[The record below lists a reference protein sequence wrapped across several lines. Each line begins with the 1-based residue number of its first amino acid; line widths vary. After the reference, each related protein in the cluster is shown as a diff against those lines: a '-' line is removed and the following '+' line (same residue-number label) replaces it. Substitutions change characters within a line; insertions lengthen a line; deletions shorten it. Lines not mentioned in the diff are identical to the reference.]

1 MICQKLMPSLHRGR
15 EIAVEVMISTDAVRN
30 QIREGNTHMIQGTI
44 ESGGKW
50 GMVTMDRSILD
61 LYRQGKISREV
72 ALLSSNKPDE
82 LRRQIG

>member
-1 MICQKLMPSLHRGR
+1 MLG
-15 EIAVEVMISTDAVRN
+15 TDAVRN

-61 LYRQGKISREV
+61 LYRAGQISREN
-72 ALLSSNKPDE
+72 ALLSCNKPE
-82 LRRQIG
+82 EMRRQIGG

>member
-1 MICQKLMPSLHRGR
+1 MAC
-15 EIAVEVMISTDAVRN
+15 EVMIATDAVRN
-30 QIREGNTHMIQGTI
+30 QIREGNTHTIQGTI

-61 LYRQGKISREV
+61 LFRQGRIAREV
-72 ALLSSNKPDE
+72 ALLACNKPDE